1 MFRLNRVTINGFK
14 DPNRVVNL
22 EFAEGPITVI
32 HGENGSG
39 KTTLL
44 KVLHSALSLKA
55 KPFEEE
61 NVSSIQIELEESDQ
75 GIIEFEISKK
85 DGKYNISYAHEKVSF
100 IKGNKYTKSV
110 KKELSHEEFR
120 EKLKTLNLILFGIN
134 RSTID
139 PNIILFERINKDLSL
154 IQNSVSNK
162 SIQKKNIH
170 ISAQSIIRELIKMTD
185 IKDDLPTEF
194 IGTERSL
201 VIDNLRVGTI
211 EKSLV
216 NAYNKGQQSVLTEM
230 SNAFFTT
237 IDNAI
242 NITGDVELPKK
253 FAQRFKQ
260 QKFFFLSFVEN
271 LDESATK
278 SKLKEFIELEDY
290 QINKEGP
297 VFKSLLKNLLLKAE
311 QDEVENLDLK
321 AIYTIVSFFNQ
332 FVIHKKKLII
342 TSTEAFVQLDGGTRH
357 ELKDLSSGERHLLS
371 FLTLFLILGR
381 GRSIFLIDEPE
392 ISMSIKW
399 QRQLL
404 PLLQEFSPHAQ
415 IIVAT
420 HSPEIAD
427 GHTEYLKELV

>member
-1 MFRLNRVTINGFK
+1 
-14 DPNRVVNL
+14 
-22 EFAEGPITVI
+22 
-32 HGENGSG
+32 
-39 KTTLL
+39 
-44 KVLHSALSLKA
+44 
-55 KPFEEE
+55 
-61 NVSSIQIELEESDQ
+61 
-75 GIIEFEISKK
+75 
-85 DGKYNISYAHEKVSF
+85 
-100 IKGNKYTKSV
+100 
-110 KKELSHEEFR
+110 
-120 EKLKTLNLILFGIN
+120 
-134 RSTID
+134 
-139 PNIILFERINKDLSL
+139 
-154 IQNSVSNK
+154 
-162 SIQKKNIH
+162 
-170 ISAQSIIRELIKMTD
+170 
-185 IKDDLPTEF
+185 
-194 IGTERSL
+194 
-201 VIDNLRVGTI
+201 
-211 EKSLV
+211 
-216 NAYNKGQQSVLTEM
+216 M

-242 NITGDVELPKK
+242 NIMGDVELPKK

-321 AIYTIVSFFNQ
+321 AVYTIVSFFNQ